1 MATSSIFKDV
11 KPRDKIAVLK
21 LVRALERSSESRATE
36 VTMSRPVSEMT
47 KSEIQKLFEDNDE
60 GV

>member
-36 VTMSRPVSEMT
+36 VVMSRPVSEMT